1 MKRREFVTLLGG
13 AAAWPA
19 TGWVQEAKIPTIP
32 RIGSLMFGP
41 PAASAGRVE
50 ILGAALRELGYIEGK
65 TLS

>member
-19 TGWVQEAKIPTIP
+19 TGWGAKLPTIP

-50 ILGAALRELGYIEGK
+50 ILGAALRELGW
-65 TLS
+65 S